1 MKGVALQCWSQ
12 PFNHKNSVNMKKK
25 YEHVKSLGG
34 VHVEVEIVGKTGK
47 IK

>member
-1 MKGVALQCWSQ
+1 MLESAIQSQ
-12 PFNHKNSVNMKKK
+12 EFCEHEKK